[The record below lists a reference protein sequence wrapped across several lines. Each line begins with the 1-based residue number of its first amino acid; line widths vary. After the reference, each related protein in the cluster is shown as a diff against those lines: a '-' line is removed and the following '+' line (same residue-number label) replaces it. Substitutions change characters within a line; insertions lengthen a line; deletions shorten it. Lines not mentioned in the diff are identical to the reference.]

1 MSKDNSKKSM
11 LEIMA
16 AKQGKTVGQMFAD
29 GAAPVIGVKEERL
42 PAPVYFPDPD
52 ATPEEIREL
61 IDSLDKDK

>member
-1 MSKDNSKKSM
+1 MSKDKVSM
-11 LEIMA
+11 LDIMA
-16 AKQGKTVGQMFAD
+16 AKQGKTVSQWLAD
-29 GAAPVIGVKEERL
+29 GAKPVIGVKEERL